1 METSSRKE
9 IFDMPTLQ
17 AIWLEKKMQDF
28 DKDHIS
34 DLIQDF
40 VDAGLLSKKVAQEMT
55 DLQRISWLQ
64 KEGIIKHDYE

>member
-1 METSSRKE
+1 
-9 IFDMPTLQ
+9 
-17 AIWLEKKMQDF
+17 MQDF